1 MAYTKITAP
10 ITGRIGLRLVD
21 QGNIVHAADT
31 TGLAVITQLQP
42 IAVDFSIPEDNL
54 PQVIK
59 DMRNGQEL
67 PVSAFD
73 RELKTQ
79 LAIGT
84 LETFDSQIDQST
96 GTIKLK
102 AVFPNN
108 DYSLFPNQFV
118 NVKLLVDT
126 MRDTLLVPAAA
137 VQRNPQGTF
146 VYVVKPD
153 HTVDVRTVT
162 VGATQGDVIA
172 LNSGVDAGRA
182 ARDRRIGQAA
192 GGHQGDR
199 SGGSFGGGGH
209 AGDSRVGN
217 GRTGWRQSD
226 GAEERSV
233 NPSRPFILRPVATS
247 LLMAAILLAGVVA
260 YRQLPVSALP
270 EVDYPTIQV
279 LTFYPGASPD
289 VMASSVT
296 SPLERQFGQVPGL
309 NQMTSNSSF
318 GSSIITLQ
326 FVLTLNI
333 DVAEQEVQA
342 AINAA
347 STYLPA
353 DLPNPPIY
361 SKTNPADAPILTL
374 ALTSTELPLTQVE
387 DLADTRLAQKISQ
400 VTGVGLVSISG
411 GQKPAV
417 RVQANPT
424 ALASYGLSLEKICG
438 ARSRP
443 PTSTRPRGTST
454 VRSRPTRSAPTTSC
468 YRARTI
474 GR

>member
-1 MAYTKITAP
+1 MDSSAPPGGSVRDVYLQHHGGLSRRWVWLSLLLILLVVGYFVLTRIDAARSASAKAAAAAAHPGVPVSAAAVKRGDLNRYLSAIGTVTAFNTVTVKTRVDGQIVNVAFKEGQTVHQGDLLLEIDPHPYQAILDQAEGQLAKDQATLANVKITWERDRSLYKQGVIAAQDFDNQQSLVGQAAGAVQSDRANINAAKVQLAYTRIAAP

-137 VQRNPQGTF
+137 VQKNAQGTF

-153 HTVDVRTVT
+153 NTVDVRTVT
-162 VGATQGDVIA
+162 VSATQGDVIA
-172 LNSGVDAGRA
+172 LNSGVEPGEMLVTDGLDKLQAGTKV
-182 ARDRRIGQAA
+182 I
-192 GGHQGDR
+192 
-199 SGGSFGGGGH
+199 
-209 AGDSRVGN
+209 
-217 GRTGWRQSD
+217 
-226 GAEERSV
+226 
-233 NPSRPFILRPVATS
+233 
-247 LLMAAILLAGVVA
+247 
-260 YRQLPVSALP
+260 
-270 EVDYPTIQV
+270 
-279 LTFYPGASPD
+279 
-289 VMASSVT
+289 
-296 SPLERQFGQVPGL
+296 
-309 NQMTSNSSF
+309 
-318 GSSIITLQ
+318 
-326 FVLTLNI
+326 
-333 DVAEQEVQA
+333 VQA
-342 AINAA
+342 AASEAAATQATAA
-347 STYLPA
+347 SATA
-353 DLPNPPIY
+353 
-361 SKTNPADAPILTL
+361 
-374 ALTSTELPLTQVE
+374 
-387 DLADTRLAQKISQ
+387 AQAGAK
-400 VTGVGLVSISG
+400 VTVHRSG
-411 GQKPAV
+411 Q
-417 RVQANPT
+417 
-424 ALASYGLSLEKICG
+424 
-438 ARSRP
+438 
-443 PTSTRPRGTST
+443 
-454 VRSRPTRSAPTTSC
+454 
-468 YRARTI
+468 
-474 GR
+474 